1 MILTLRTGVMRR
13 HSRRK
18 AYICLVVSALLGSVT
33 CASGPQSGDAGPGC
47 TDHPSSPAILVG
59 SDPKCKEIMAPILLH
74 CVDPMYPTA
83 VRNQKAEGK
92 VVVDAILN
100 TAGTLENMKVK
111 TSTTATLPS
120 LALAALAERRY
131 KPAVCRESGEPV
143 RVYLTLTVTFW
154 LGGAKPK

>member
-1 MILTLRTGVMRR
+1 MFWHLRRV
-13 HSRRK
+13 
-18 AYICLVVSALLGSVT
+18 AWICLVISPLLWFVK
-33 CASGPQSGDAGPGC
+33 CASGPQSGNAGPGC
-47 TDHPSSPAILVG
+47 TDRASSPAILVG
-59 SDPKCKEIMAPILLH
+59 SDPKCKEIVAPVLLH
-74 CVDPMYPTA
+74 CVDPMYPSE
-83 VRNQKAEGK
+83 VRKQRAEGK
-92 VVVDAILN
+92 VVVDASLN

-111 TSTTATLPS
+111 TSTTGTLSS